1 VSARRWLPGL
11 VTALALALAACGADG
26 PGEGT
31 APVREQRFV
40 EYDDV
45 RIEVLAEGIGMP
57 VVLLPSLGRDS
68 YDYDDIAE
76 GLAADGFRVLRPI
89 PRGMGGSTG
98 PMQDLTLHD
107 FARDVAAVVEHE
119 GAGPAVLVGHAYGHF
134 VARMTAA
141 DRPDLVRG
149 VVCAACAA
157 RSYPDSL
164 SKLVVVAADPQRPDA
179 ERLDALRGAFFAP
192 GNDPTEWLTG
202 WHPEIRTIQREASD
216 RTNKDEWWDV
226 APSPI
231 LDLQGG
237 ADPWRPETTRNEL
250 KERFGDL
257 VEVVVIPDASH
268 AFFPEKPREIIAA
281 VTAWARGLRH
291 G

>member
-11 VTALALALAACGADG
+11 VTALALAACGADG
-26 PGEGT
+26 PGEGA

-68 YDYDDIAE
+68 YDYDEIAE

-89 PRGMGGSTG
+89 PRGMGGSSG

-157 RSYPDSL
+157 RAYPDSL
-164 SKLVVVAADPQRPDA
+164 SKLVVVAADPQRPEA
-179 ERLDALRGAFFAP
+179 ERLDALRAAFFAP
-192 GNDPTEWLTG
+192 GNDPTDAFQCGFCTSGQIMSAVAVVTEGNTG
-202 WHPEIRTIQREASD
+202 SDAIRESMCGNICRCGAYPNIVEAIKTGSG
-216 RTNKDEWWDV
+216 R
-226 APSPI
+226 
-231 LDLQGG
+231 G
-237 ADPWRPETTRNEL
+237 RP
-250 KERFGDL
+250 G
-257 VEVVVIPDASH
+257 
-268 AFFPEKPREIIAA
+268 
-281 VTAWARGLRH
+281 
-291 G
+291 

>member
-1 VSARRWLPGL
+1 VRAFRWLT
-11 VTALALALAACGADG
+11 VALAFALLVACADE
-26 PGEGT
+26 GESGV
-31 APVREQRFV
+31 AMREQRFV
-40 EYDDV
+40 EYDGV
-45 RIEVLAEGIGMP
+45 RIEVLAEGSGRL

-76 GLAADGFRVLRPI
+76 GLATNGFRVLRPI

-98 PMQDLTLHD
+98 PMENLTLHD
-107 FARDVAAVVEHE
+107 FARDVATVVERE

-157 RSYPDSL
+157 KSYPDSL
-164 SKLVVVAADPQRPDA
+164 SKLVAVAADPQRPEA
-179 ERLDALRGAFFAP
+179 ERLDALRAAFFAP
-192 GNDPTEWLTG
+192 GNDPTGWLSG
-202 WHPEIRTIQREASD
+202 WHPQVRTTQRAASD

-237 ADPWRPETTRNEL
+237 SDPWRPDGTRDEL

-257 VEVVVIPDASH
+257 VHVVVIPDASH

-281 VTAWARGLRH
+281 IAGWARGLPA
-291 G
+291 